1 MTYCKGP
8 YLNFHKIITKSEF
21 LRICEELTESLNS
34 YYTTY
39 YPTYPFNLKV
49 VPEPITEGGFLIQF
63 YDKVTN
69 ERLKEYYKTMRVF
82 NGNFPYV
89 DPDFA
94 ESWKNSDEIVYKPTI
109 ECVRTVLK
117 AFDKAP
123 RWTSDEIKM
132 FLHVFSKFMIEFDK
146 GFPKDKFLDSNIN
159 NYDSFVL
166 KPANKYIKSDDLYKN
181 LPQFRK
187 DNILNNKTLEVMDL
201 IPRINGVF
209 YSIKSC
215 RGVSFSHYYRSCS
228 DVLHYNGKQFEI
240 LRKHNTG
247 NSWWVK
253 MISDE
258 GTIEKVSAAM
268 TRKGCLEEEAKAPY

>member
-94 ESWKNSDEIVYKPTI
+94 
-109 ECVRTVLK
+109 
-117 AFDKAP
+117 
-123 RWTSDEIKM
+123 
-132 FLHVFSKFMIEFDK
+132 
-146 GFPKDKFLDSNIN
+146 
-159 NYDSFVL
+159 
-166 KPANKYIKSDDLYKN
+166 
-181 LPQFRK
+181 
-187 DNILNNKTLEVMDL
+187 
-201 IPRINGVF
+201 
-209 YSIKSC
+209 
-215 RGVSFSHYYRSCS
+215 
-228 DVLHYNGKQFEI
+228 
-240 LRKHNTG
+240 
-247 NSWWVK
+247 
-253 MISDE
+253 
-258 GTIEKVSAAM
+258 
-268 TRKGCLEEEAKAPY
+268 